1 MALEVGLLLR
11 DRVTVNRDE
20 SIEIPSGI
28 WSGSIVSYSSGIL
41 IVELKGAATRPIVLE
56 AGDVIEIRSL
66 PLERIISKSDNMVLT
81 VILVPLTKYEI
92 PYIALRK
99 SYVAAKILDPTGA
112 YITPATL
119 ESVQD
124 ARDKVKQNLAFTYL
138 ASASYT
144 ANGDSGANPLSIPYG
159 SVLVLFCDVTAVS
172 GTSPT
177 LDLYVDIRDPC
188 SGNWVNQDKFST
200 ITAVGTYALA
210 VWVRSTQYRVRWVLG
225 GTSPSFTF
233 SVGAVVV
240 K

>member
-41 IVELKGAATRPIVLE
+41 VVELKGAATRPILLE

-66 PLERIISKSDNMVLT
+66 PLERIISKSNGMVVT

-99 SYVAAKILDPTGA
+99 SYVAAKLLDPTGA
-112 YITPATL
+112 YISPATI
-119 ESVQD
+119 ESIQD
-124 ARDKVKQNLAFTYL
+124 ARDKVKQNVGLTYL
-138 ASASYT
+138 SSATYT
-144 ANGDSGANPLSIPYG
+144 ANGDSRANPLSVDYG
-159 SVLVLFCDVTAVS
+159 SVIVLFCDVTAVS

-177 LDLYVDIRDPC
+177 LDLYVDIQDPC
-188 SGNWVNQDKFST
+188 SGKWLNQDKFST
-200 ITAVGTYALA
+200 ISAVGTYGLALN
-210 VWVRSTQYRVRWVLG
+210 VRSNRYALRWVLG
-225 GTSPSFTF
+225 GASPSFTF